1 MKSFNKLTGIIASM
15 PQVNIDT
22 DAIIPKQFLKTI
34 ERTGLGKHLF
44 HEKRYDQNNIL
55 NNSFVLN
62 KKPWNKAKMIVAGD
76 NFGCGSSREHAP
88 WALLDFGISCI
99 ISTSFADIFYN
110 NCFKNGV
117 LPVILK
123 EEIVDE
129 ISDLA
134 EQGIEISID
143 LEEQQL
149 IAQNKLYKFDI
160 DPYRK
165 HCLLNGLD
173 DIGITL
179 ENKETIDSYEEKLKS
194 NVWHKPESF

>member
-76 NFGCGSSREHAP
+76 NFGCGSSREHAA
-88 WALLDFGISCI
+88 WAIKDYGFDIVIS
-99 ISTSFADIFYN
+99 SFFADIFKMNALN
-110 NCFKNGV
+110 NNI
-117 LPVILK
+117 LPIQLNDKILK
-123 EEIVDE
+123 HLFELIYKNPS
-129 ISDLA
+129 IRFK
-134 EQGIEISID
+134 ID
-143 LEEQQL
+143 LPSQTVGINKEL
-149 IAQNKLYKFDI
+149 IHFEVDNYKKMCLINGYDDI
-160 DPYRK
+160 DYLISK
-165 HCLLNGLD
+165 
-173 DIGITL
+173 
-179 ENKETIDSYEEKLKS
+179 KKLIK
-194 NVWHKPESF
+194 NFINQR

>member
-1 MKSFNKLTGIIASM
+1 MKSFKKLTGIIASM

-44 HEKRYDQNNIL
+44 HEKRYDQNNNL
-55 NNSFVLN
+55 NNDFVLN
-62 KKPWNKAKMIVAGD
+62 KKPWDQAEIIVAGD
-76 NFGCGSSREHAP
+76 NSGCGSSREHAP

-99 ISTSFADIFYN
+99 IATSFADIFYN

-117 LPVILK
+117 LP
-123 EEIVDE
+123 IVLNEKIVEE

-143 LEEQQL
+143 LEDQQI

-194 NVWHKPESF
+194 NVWHKPDSF

>member
-1 MKSFNKLTGIIASM
+1 MKSFNKLTGIIASI

-123 EEIVDE
+123 EEIVGE

-173 DIGITL
+173 DIGVTL
-179 ENKETIDSYEEKLKS
+179 ENKVTIDVYEEKLESKG
-194 NVWHKPESF
+194 WHKPENL